1 MSVSL
6 CYRAFDTLGLFHALL
21 CKWRLSVV
29 PGILITSGSQTD
41 SCLWGIVLPHLCNVF
56 CVCGTFHSVSQS
68 SLWALNKSCGIPSW
82 RVLYCV
88 YAFMEGWA
96 SICLCLICA
105 EVTLVYLYMS
115 STSLDQ
121 TLNRTE
127 ECLFGISLFWTF
139 QRYIFCSSGGDTTKV
154 KTYSVKS
161 SRSK

>member
-21 CKWRLSVV
+21 CKWRLWVV

-68 SLWALNKSCGIPSW
+68 SLWALNQSCGIPSW
-82 RVLYCV
+82 RVLYCI

-96 SICLCLICA
+96 SICSCLMCA
-105 EVTLVYLYMS
+105 EVTLVSCTCPLQVETRPWTILKS
-115 STSLDQ
+115 ASL
-121 TLNRTE
+121 E
-127 ECLFGISLFWTF
+127 SVSLFWTF
-139 QRYIFCSSGGDTTKV
+139 EDSCIFCSLGGDTIEV
-154 KTYSVKS
+154 KT
-161 SRSK
+161 

>member
-68 SLWALNKSCGIPSW
+68 SLWALIKSCGIPSW
-82 RVLYCV
+82 HVLYCI
-88 YAFMEGWA
+88 YAFIEGWA
-96 SICLCLICA
+96 SICFRLVCA
-105 EVTLVYLYMS
+105 EVTGIPVHVVCEFRLDPELHWREPLWNHWAS
-115 STSLDQ
+115 SHSSKVAVLSAIQ
-121 TLNRTE
+121 EKETLPK
-127 ECLFGISLFWTF
+127 LKFIL
-139 QRYIFCSSGGDTTKV
+139 
-154 KTYSVKS
+154 
-161 SRSK
+161 